1 MKKEKHSEYEISKI
15 GNYSHGQLFKWIWS
29 DYLKKYKLLIIL
41 VVLLMAVEGSTF
53 GLLSYFIEPM
63 FDQVFAKGDY
73 GAIKWVGFSV
83 AGIFILRAFS
93 AFFNKLITTYIGQNV
108 IATLQKNLLSHLLT
122 FSPTF
127 FQKNSPGSLI
137 ERVRGDTAAIER
149 VWATVLAGSFR
160 DLIAVFSLI
169 IVAISIDPIWALIAL
184 LGAPLLVIPVFF
196 MRVLIQKTTRN
207 SRSAAADVATRL
219 DEIFHGISSI
229 KLISGEQREYD
240 KFSNRLEKFVKNS
253 IFSEAG
259 IAAVPSLM
267 DIIAGIGFVGVLTY
281 GGYQIIEGTKT
292 IGEFMSFFTA
302 IALLFEPVRRLGTI
316 AGAWHAVFTNL
327 ERLRNIFDLSTEII
341 SPEKNNSKKAD
352 FTQMIAFENLSLTI
366 NEKKILD
373 NVSFSAFPG
382 KTTALVGPSGAGKTT
397 LFNLLGRLIDP
408 DQGNISI
415 GDIAINQMDLN
426 DLRENLSFV
435 SQDSWLFD
443 ESIEENIK
451 VGNPNAS
458 QAEFQDAV
466 LAANAHDFIEE
477 MPKKEK
483 TPVGP
488 RGSNLSGGQR
498 QRIAIARAILRD
510 TPILLLDEPTSALD
524 NEAEKQIQ
532 NALSSL
538 SEGRTTL
545 IIAHN
550 ISAIKNANKIIV
562 LNSGKIVGQG
572 KHDELL
578 LNCSVYQS
586 LYQMEN
592 S

>member
-196 MRVLIQKTTRN
+196 LRVLIQKTTRN

-229 KLISGEQREYD
+229 KLISGEQREYN

-341 SPEKNNSKKAD
+341 SPEKNNSKTAD

>member
-160 DLIAVFSLI
+160 DLIAVFSLV

-196 MRVLIQKTTRN
+196 LRVLIQKTTRN

-229 KLISGEQREYD
+229 KLISGEQREYN

-341 SPEKNNSKKAD
+341 SPEKNNSKTAD

>member
-108 IATLQKNLLSHLLT
+108 IETLQKNLLSHLLT

-196 MRVLIQKTTRN
+196 LRVLIQKTTRN

-229 KLISGEQREYD
+229 KLISGEQREYN

-352 FTQMIAFENLSLTI
+352 FTQIIAFENLSLTI

-550 ISAIKNANKIIV
+550 ISAIKNSNKIIV
-562 LNSGKIVGQG
+562 LN
-572 KHDELL
+572 
-578 LNCSVYQS
+578 
-586 LYQMEN
+586 
-592 S
+592 

>member
-1 MKKEKHSEYEISKI
+1 
-15 GNYSHGQLFKWIWS
+15 
-29 DYLKKYKLLIIL
+29 
-41 VVLLMAVEGSTF
+41 MAVEGSTF

-73 GAIKWVGFSV
+73 GAIKWVGLSV

-122 FSPTF
+122 FNPTF

-160 DLIAVFSLI
+160 DLIAVFSLL
-169 IVAISIDPIWALIAL
+169 IVAISIDPLWALISL
-184 LGAPLLVIPVFF
+184 LGAPLLIIPVFF
-196 MRVLIQKTTRN
+196 LRVLIQKTTRN

-229 KLISGEQREYD
+229 KLISGEQREYS
-240 KFSNRLEKFVKNS
+240 KFSNRLDKFVKNS

-316 AGAWHAVFTNL
+316 AGAWQAVFTNL

-352 FTQMIAFENLSLTI
+352 FNQMIDFENLSLTI
-366 NEKKILD
+366 NGKKILN

-408 DQGNISI
+408 DHGNISI
-415 GDIAINQMDLN
+415 GDIAINQMNLS

>member
-160 DLIAVFSLI
+160 DLIAVFSLL

-196 MRVLIQKTTRN
+196 LRVLIQKTTRN

-341 SPEKNNSKKAD
+341 SPEKNNSKTAD

>member
-160 DLIAVFSLI
+160 DLIAVFSLV

-196 MRVLIQKTTRN
+196 LRVLIQKTTRN

-229 KLISGEQREYD
+229 KLISGEQREYN
-240 KFSNRLEKFVKNS
+240 KFSNRLEKFVNNS

>member
-1 MKKEKHSEYEISKI
+1 M
-15 GNYSHGQLFKWIWS
+15 
-29 DYLKKYKLLIIL
+29 
-41 VVLLMAVEGSTF
+41 
-53 GLLSYFIEPM
+53 
-63 FDQVFAKGDY
+63 
-73 GAIKWVGFSV
+73 
-83 AGIFILRAFS
+83 
-93 AFFNKLITTYIGQNV
+93 
-108 IATLQKNLLSHLLT
+108 
-122 FSPTF
+122 
-127 FQKNSPGSLI
+127 
-137 ERVRGDTAAIER
+137 RGDTAAIER

-160 DLIAVFSLI
+160 DLIAVFSLL
-169 IVAISIDPIWALIAL
+169 IVAISIDPLWALISL
-184 LGAPLLVIPVFF
+184 LGAPLLIIPVFF
-196 MRVLIQKTTRN
+196 LRVLIQKTTRN

-229 KLISGEQREYD
+229 KLISGEQREYS
-240 KFSNRLEKFVKNS
+240 KFSNRLDKFVKNS

-316 AGAWHAVFTNL
+316 AGAWQAVFTNL

-341 SPEKNNSKKAD
+341 SPEKNNSKQAD
-352 FTQMIAFENLSLTI
+352 FNQMIDFENLSLTI
-366 NEKKILD
+366 NGKKILN

-408 DQGNISI
+408 DHGNISI
-415 GDIAINQMDLN
+415 GDIALNQMDLN

-524 NEAEKQIQ
+524 NKAEKQVQ

-538 SEGRTTL
+538 AAGRTTL
-545 IIAHN
+545 IIAHK
-550 ISAIKNANKIIV
+550 ISAIKNASKIIV
-562 LNSGKIVGQG
+562 LNSGNIVGQG
-572 KHDELL
+572 THDELL